1 MGFSGNFTGV
11 TLGEDERGGGRAL
24 FVEGRTDASEIP
36 DAIHVVLP
44 RDGELLSAAVEAPGL
59 TDWEAKFPEGAAPFT
74 VGDDVFIIGVA
85 KRHEPQEPFVWQ
97 GSFTITA
104 REFP

>member
-11 TLGEDERGGGRAL
+11 TLGDDEADGGTAL
-24 FVEGRTDASEIP
+24 FVEGRTDASEVP

-44 RDGELLSAAVEAPGL
+44 RGAELLSASVEAPGL
-59 TDWEAKFPEGAAPFT
+59 TDWEAKFPDGTPPFN
-74 VGDDVFIIGVA
+74 VGDDVFVVGVA
-85 KRHEPQEPFVWQ
+85 ERPAPQEPFVWQ
-97 GSFTITA
+97 GSFTITS